1 MEEIKGEIKE
11 TLSEKKINKRKGK
24 IINWLK
30 NPYNSSLLAIILLAI
45 AIRIYYFVLTSN
57 QPLWWDEAEYMQMA
71 RKWAFGIN
79 FQINPVRDVL
89 LSFIT
94 AIFFKISQS
103 EILPRLMILLISI
116 VSVPAIYLLGKEVYD
131 KKIGLLA
138 AFFMSVFYLNLFY
151 TYRLMVDLPSL
162 TFFTFSAFL
171 FFKYFKTNKPKYL
184 YLASL
189 VLGIGTLFR
198 ITTALLLLAVLIY
211 LLFTE
216 KLKFLLKK
224 EIWISALIF
233 LIILAPYLIWGYL
246 QFHGFILLQAAAWN
260 APQGTS
266 ASIISGGL
274 NVLGYY
280 ITSFP
285 IYLTWILLIFFILGL
300 LLLTRMILGFD
311 ILMKEKE
318 MKLRGDFFII
328 LLLIIP
334 LIINSFAVQTND
346 DRYIFCSFP
355 SIFIISGLSIMFC
368 FNYIKKKMKI
378 IAVILIILL
387 LGFVAFSQIESADT
401 LIKQKLPSYVEVME
415 AGLFLRQNS
424 NVSDEI
430 ITSSPYQIGY
440 YSHRDTLNFPA
451 SQNDFE
457 SLLKTDKNIK
467 FYVISAYEQS
477 SNWTFSYPQEENL
490 TIAMAYF
497 FDQAQTQPAVII
509 YNLK

>member
-1 MEEIKGEIKE
+1 MEEIKGELKE
-11 TLSEKKINKRKGK
+11 TLSEKKIEKRKK
-24 IINWLK
+24 RIITWLK
-30 NPYNSSLLAIILLAI
+30 NPYNSGLLAIIIFAI
-45 AIRIYYFVLTSN
+45 IIRIYYFVFTNN

-79 FQINPVRDVL
+79 FQILPVRDVL

-94 AIFFKISQS
+94 AIFFKISES
-103 EILPRLMILLISI
+103 ELLPRLMILLISI
-116 VSVPAIYLLGKEVYD
+116 ASVPAVYLLGKEVYD

-138 AFFMSVFYLNLFY
+138 AFFMSVFWLNLFFS
-151 TYRLMVDLPSL
+151 YRLLVDLPSL

-171 FFKYFKTNKPKYL
+171 FFKYFKTNKPKYI

-198 ITTALLLLAVLIY
+198 LTTALLLFAVLIY
-211 LLFTE
+211 LLLTE

-233 LIILAPYLIWGYL
+233 LLILAPYLIWGYL
-246 QFHGFILLQAAAWN
+246 QFHGFILYQAAIYN
-260 APQGTS
+260 APSGTAGNVIS
-266 ASIISGGL
+266 NGINILFNYIIS
-274 NVLGYY
+274 
-280 ITSFP
+280 FP
-285 IYLTWILLIFFILGL
+285 RYLTWVLLIFFILGL
-300 LLLTRMILGFD
+300 FILARMILGFD

-334 LIINSFAVQTND
+334 LVINSFALTLND

-368 FNYIKKKMKI
+368 FNYLKKKIKI
-378 IAVILIILL
+378 IAIILIILL
-387 LGFVAFSQIESADT
+387 LGFVAFSQIKSADV
-401 LIKQKLPSYVEVME
+401 LINQKITSYAGIRD
-415 AGLFLRQNS
+415 AGLFLKQYS
-424 NVSDEI
+424 NTSDEI
-430 ITSSPYQIGY
+430 ITSSSDQIGF
-440 YSHRDTLNFPA
+440 YSNRYTLSFPDN
-451 SQNDFE
+451 QTDFE
-457 SLLKTDKNIK
+457 SLLKADKNIK

-477 SNWTFSYPQEENL
+477 ANWTFSYPKEKNL
-490 TIAMAYF
+490 TVIMAYF

-509 YNLK
+509 YKLK